1 MRETNRHW
9 SVSSRTLRVSHTMGL
24 PSCFLCGPSS
34 CALPKSIDNNVGA
47 YIPRSRGEARWQPKR
62 KERGSD
68 FAFIFAEFLFALR
81 FVVVDLL

>member
-1 MRETNRHW
+1 MRETNQHW
-9 SVSSRTLRVSHTMGL
+9 SVSLCTLQVSHTMGL

-34 CALPKSIDNNVGA
+34 CAFLKSIDNNVGA
-47 YIPRSRGEARWQPKR
+47 YIPRSSGEARWQPKR

-81 FVVVDLL
+81 FAVVNLL